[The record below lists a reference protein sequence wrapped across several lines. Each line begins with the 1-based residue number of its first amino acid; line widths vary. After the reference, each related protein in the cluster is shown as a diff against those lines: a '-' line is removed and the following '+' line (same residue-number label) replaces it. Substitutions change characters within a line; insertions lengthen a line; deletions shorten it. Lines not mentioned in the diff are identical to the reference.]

1 MDYLYIDYNAIER
14 IISERRFQSYEFSDS
29 ITLVEFLSCKIQYHK
44 YHNIVLQK
52 TSRGGFIYSGV
63 QSKKGVIFDFDS
75 FKAFQNGSFKGEE
88 KITILQKT
96 LKYAMKHWHKNPL
109 SSCEKNI
116 PDTNYSLVYPFPFT
130 TGETYRVLI
139 DKKAD
144 EKKQN
149 PRDLDFL
156 LVFADGYDSKSF
168 SPSLTHFKRALEE
181 AKDVCKIVEED
192 NQQAAGNEAALIV
205 SDLVSN
211 GEFKSINSHLGY
223 DKWKFLLTN
232 KQKEFV
238 EKDISGPERLQG
250 AAGTGKTLSM
260 ILRCIHL
267 LKKYNEENK
276 EINILY
282 LTHSIATKNQ
292 IEEVFITN
300 FQEYERFKDRAY
312 SNQTIAVT
320 TLQEWCLSFLGGNID
335 SSEYLD
341 IDAQDSKELQLMYIE
356 QSLENAMNNDF
367 ESYKDIC
374 STRFVD
380 YFSEMFNS
388 NKEELLELLQHEIAV
403 TIKGRAQEDFDSYIL
418 LPRIEH
424 TIPVSASHQGDLN
437 FLFLI
442 YESYRKSL
450 QAVNQFDSD
459 DIAITTLQ
467 QLNTPIW
474 RRRKQK
480 DGLDCIFID
489 ETHLFNINEISV
501 FHHLLKDP
509 EKNNIIFV
517 LDKSQAVGDRG
528 LNDSILNSSLG
539 ITDKSDDS
547 KLRTVFR
554 SAPQIVSLAFNIL
567 SSGASLFVS
576 LENPLEKVNY
586 SFTQQEEKKAG
597 LPEYFFELNDELM
610 IKKAYDLAESIK
622 QTKNISRSN
631 ILIIA
636 TTPTLLTELER
647 FSKSKNKPVEVLKRR
662 GDTKLIK
669 KADHTNRFV
678 IGGIDFVGG
687 LEFDAVIICG
697 VDKGRVP
704 AVSNFNSETSH
715 FIKYSWHNRMYVAI
729 TRSKYIV
736 NLIGN
741 KARGRSEMFDSAI
754 SNDLIITKNEA

>member
-1 MDYLYIDYNAIER
+1 MDYLYIDYNAIEK
-14 IISERRFQSYEFSDS
+14 IISERRFQSYEFNDS
-29 ITLVEFLSCKIQYHK
+29 VILIDFLSCKIQNHK
-44 YHNIVLQK
+44 YHNIVLEK
-52 TSRGGFIYSGV
+52 TTRGGFIYSGV
-63 QSKKGVIFDFDS
+63 QSKKGVIFDFEN
-75 FKAFQNGSFKGEE
+75 FNAFQNEKFKGEE

-96 LKYAMKHWHKNPL
+96 LKYAMKHWNNNPL

-116 PDTNYSLVYPFPFT
+116 LDTNHSLVYPFPFT

-149 PRDLDFL
+149 SRGLDFL
-156 LVFADGYDSKSF
+156 LVYSDGYDSKSY
-168 SPSLTHFKRALEE
+168 SPSLTHFKKAFEE
-181 AKDVCKIVEED
+181 AKDVCSIVENEK
-192 NQQAAGNEAALIV
+192 QPEGESEAALQV
-205 SDLVSN
+205 SNLVSN
-211 GEFKSINSHLGY
+211 GEFKSINSHLGF
-223 DKWKFLLTN
+223 DNWKFLLTN
-232 KQKEFV
+232 KQREFV
-238 EKDISGPERLQG
+238 EKDINGTERLQG

-260 ILRCIHL
+260 ILRCINL
-267 LKKYNEENK
+267 LKNYDVKKK

-282 LTHSIATKNQ
+282 LTHSVATKNQ
-292 IEEVFITN
+292 IEDVFATN
-300 FQEYERFKDRAY
+300 LPEYVQYKDKAY
-312 SNQTIAVT
+312 SNQTISVT
-320 TLQEWCLSFLGGNID
+320 TLQEWCLSFLGGSID

-356 QSLENAMNNDF
+356 QSLDNTIKNDF
-367 ESYKDIC
+367 ESYKEIC
-374 STRFVD
+374 SPRFVE
-380 YFSEMFNS
+380 YFTETYAKD
-388 NKEELLELLQHEIAV
+388 KEELLELLQHEIAV
-403 TIKGRAQEDFDSYIL
+403 TIKGRAQEDFDTYML

-424 TIPVSASHQGDLN
+424 TIPVSKTHEGDLN

-450 QAVNQFDSD
+450 QVVNQFDSD

-501 FHHLLKDP
+501 FHHLLKDAV
-509 EKNNIIFV
+509 KNNIIFV

-528 LNDSILNSSLG
+528 LDDKVLNSSLG
-539 ITDKSDDS
+539 IIDKSEES
-547 KLRTVFR
+547 QLKTVFR

-567 SSGASLFVS
+567 SSGASLFVN

-586 SFTQQEEKKAG
+586 SFTQQEEKKAE
-597 LPEYFFELNDELM
+597 LPEYYFELNDELM
-610 IKKAYDLAESIK
+610 VKKAFELAESIK
-622 QTKNISRSN
+622 QTKSISRSN

-636 TTPTLLTELER
+636 TTPTLLNDLDK

-662 GDTKLIK
+662 GDTELMK

-741 KARGRSEMFDSAI
+741 KARGTSEMFESAI